1 MAVVPYNGHS
11 LSPQAAD
18 LVRRIAQRILDE
30 PADLMDQVYAAV
42 AAAADEPLRSEP
54 VLAAEVAASTRA
66 NVLHWAASIE
76 RDPGGRVPANLTPE
90 VLGIAR
96 EAFRRGIEQTVYTTY
111 HAGQNVVQAH
121 WMRTAFALSA
131 DPAVLRQALTAGS
144 ESVAGFV
151 EDMVAVLSEQLRRER
166 ADLARSS
173 HARRFEVVSLILDS
187 APITTGR
194 ASTQLGYDLRRR
206 HTAAVLWTDPR
217 RPDQAAL
224 AAAAEVLGPVT
235 GARQVL
241 TVIASSSSVWAWLAA
256 AADTDAGAITAATAA
271 QPAVRVAVGPAGTG
285 ADGFRRSHFD
295 AVATQRLMSRRP
307 DLRVAR
313 FADVQLVALALADE
327 QRAREFVARTLGT
340 LADADRE
347 LRDTLCVYIAEQ
359 FSAARAARALYTH
372 RNTVLNRL
380 QRAERLLPLPLAGH
394 GLEVGVALEIAQW
407 LGTQPPVQVSG
418 GLTGA
423 PITIL
428 ISPLTR
434 GTRKGRA
441 HHHRPPR
448 SLWGDCAYF
457 PCHFQRGS
465 CSYHGWP
472 DHGRERDAGGG
483 RRPHGQLCRAR

>member
-1 MAVVPYNGHS
+1 MAVVPEAGEP

-18 LVRRIAQRILDE
+18 LVRRIAWTVLDE
-30 PADLMDQVYAAV
+30 PADLMDQVHAAV
-42 AAAADEPLRSEP
+42 SAAADEPLRSEP
-54 VLAAEVAASTRA
+54 VLAAEVAASTRS
-66 NVLHWAASIE
+66 NVLHWAAGIA

-111 HAGQNVVQAH
+111 HAGQNVVQAY

-131 DPAVLRQALTAGS
+131 DPAVLRQAVAAGS
-144 ESVAGFV
+144 ASLADFV
-151 EDMVAVLSEQLRRER
+151 EDMVAALSEQLRRER

-194 ASTQLGYDLRRR
+194 AGAQLGYDLRRR

-224 AAAAEVLGPVT
+224 AAAAEALGPVT
-235 GARQVL
+235 RARQVL

-256 AADTDAGAITAATAA
+256 AADTGAAAITAATAA
-271 QPAVRVAVGPAGTG
+271 HPAVRVAVGPAGAG

-313 FADVQLVALALADE
+313 FADVQLVTLALADE
-327 QRAREFVARTLGT
+327 QGAREFVARTLGT
-340 LADADRE
+340 LADADPD
-347 LRDTLCVYIAEQ
+347 LRDTLCVYIGEQ

-380 QRAERLLPLPLAGH
+380 QRAERLLPHRLAGH
-394 GLEVGVALEIAQW
+394 GLEIGVALEIAQW
-407 LGTQPPVQVSG
+407 LGTQP
-418 GLTGA
+418 
-423 PITIL
+423 
-428 ISPLTR
+428 
-434 GTRKGRA
+434 
-441 HHHRPPR
+441 
-448 SLWGDCAYF
+448 
-457 PCHFQRGS
+457 GS
-465 CSYHGWP
+465 ATH
-472 DHGRERDAGGG
+472 AG
-483 RRPHGQLCRAR
+483 

>member
-1 MAVVPYNGHS
+1 MAVVPEAGEP

-18 LVRRIAQRILDE
+18 LVRRIARTVLDE
-30 PADLMDQVYAAV
+30 PADLMDQVHAAV
-42 AAAADEPLRSEP
+42 SAAADEPLRSEP
-54 VLAAEVAASTRA
+54 VLAAEVAASTRS
-66 NVLHWAASIE
+66 NVLHWAAGIA

-111 HAGQNVVQAH
+111 HAGQNAVQAY

-131 DPAVLRQALTAGS
+131 DPAVLRQALAAGS
-144 ESVAGFV
+144 ASVAGFV
-151 EDMVAVLSEQLRRER
+151 EDMVAALSEQLRREH

-194 ASTQLGYDLRRR
+194 AGAQLGYDLRRR

-224 AAAAEVLGPVT
+224 AAAAEALGPVT
-235 GARQVL
+235 RARQVL

-256 AADTDAGAITAATAA
+256 AADTGAAAITAATAA
-271 QPAVRVAVGPAGTG
+271 HPAVRVAVGPAGTG

-327 QRAREFVARTLGT
+327 QGAREFVARTLGT
-340 LADADRE
+340 LADADPD
-347 LRDTLCVYIAEQ
+347 LRDTLCVYIGEQ

-380 QRAERLLPLPLAGH
+380 QRAERLLPHRLAGH
-394 GLEVGVALEIAQW
+394 GLEIGVALEIAQW
-407 LGTQPPVQVSG
+407 LGTQP
-418 GLTGA
+418 
-423 PITIL
+423 
-428 ISPLTR
+428 
-434 GTRKGRA
+434 
-441 HHHRPPR
+441 
-448 SLWGDCAYF
+448 
-457 PCHFQRGS
+457 GS
-465 CSYHGWP
+465 ATH
-472 DHGRERDAGGG
+472 AG
-483 RRPHGQLCRAR
+483 

>member
-1 MAVVPYNGHS
+1 MMTAVPDAGEP

-18 LVRRIAQRILDE
+18 LVRRVAQGILDE
-30 PADLMDQVYAAV
+30 PAELMDQVETAV
-42 AAAADEPLRSEP
+42 SAAADEPLRSEP

-111 HAGQNVVQAH
+111 HAGQNVVWAY
-121 WMRTAFALSA
+121 WMRTAFALSQE
-131 DPAVLRQALTAGS
+131 PAVLRQALAAGS
-144 ESVAGFV
+144 ASVAGFV
-151 EDMVAVLSEQLRRER
+151 EDMVAALSEQLRRER
-166 ADLARSS
+166 AELARSS

-194 ASTQLGYDLRRR
+194 AGAQLGYDLRRR

-224 AAAAEVLGPVT
+224 AAAAEALGPAMR
-235 GARQVL
+235 ARQVL

-256 AADTDAGAITAATAA
+256 AADAGAGALTAATA
-271 QPAVRVAVGPAGTG
+271 QYPAVRIAVGPAGTG
-285 ADGFRRSHFD
+285 TDGFRRSHFD
-295 AVATQRLMSRRP
+295 AVAAQRLMSRRP

-313 FADVQLVALALADE
+313 FADVQLVTLALQDE

-340 LADADRE
+340 LADADPE
-347 LRDTLCVYIAEQ
+347 LRDTLCVYIGEQ

-380 QRAERLLPLPLAGH
+380 QRAERLLPLPLAGR
-394 GLEVGVALEIAQW
+394 GLEVGVALEIVQW
-407 LGTQPPVQVSG
+407 LGT
-418 GLTGA
+418 
-423 PITIL
+423 
-428 ISPLTR
+428 
-434 GTRKGRA
+434 A
-441 HHHRPPR
+441 HSRNH
-448 SLWGDCAYF
+448 
-457 PCHFQRGS
+457 QGS
-465 CSYHGWP
+465 
-472 DHGRERDAGGG
+472 
-483 RRPHGQLCRAR
+483 

>member
-1 MAVVPYNGHS
+1 MAVVPDAADS

-18 LVRRIAQRILDE
+18 LVRRIARVMLDE
-30 PADLMDQVYAAV
+30 PADLMAAV
-42 AAAADEPLRSEP
+42 QAAVSAAADEPLRSEP

-66 NVLHWAASIE
+66 NVLYWAASME

-121 WMRTAFALSA
+121 WMRTAFSLSA
-131 DPAVLRQALTAGS
+131 DPAVLRQALAAGS

-151 EDMVAVLSEQLRRER
+151 DDMVAALSEQLRRER
-166 ADLARSS
+166 AELARSS

-206 HTAAVLWTDPR
+206 HTAAILWTDPR

-224 AAAAEVLGPVT
+224 AAAAEALGPAT
-235 GARQVL
+235 RARQVL

-256 AADTDAGAITAATAA
+256 AAETGAGTITAATAA
-271 QPAVRVAVGPAGTG
+271 HPAVRVAVGPAGAG

-327 QRAREFVARTLGT
+327 QRAREFVARTLGQ
-340 LADADRE
+340 LAGADRE
-347 LRDTLCVYIAEQ
+347 LHDTLCVYIGEQ

-380 QRAERLLPLPLAGH
+380 QRAERLLPFPLAGH
-394 GLEVGVALEIAQW
+394 GLEIGVALEIAQW
-407 LGTQPPVQVSG
+407 LGTQP
-418 GLTGA
+418 
-423 PITIL
+423 
-428 ISPLTR
+428 
-434 GTRKGRA
+434 GRTT
-441 HHHRPPR
+441 H
-448 SLWGDCAYF
+448 
-457 PCHFQRGS
+457 
-465 CSYHGWP
+465 
-472 DHGRERDAGGG
+472 AG
-483 RRPHGQLCRAR
+483 

>member
-1 MAVVPYNGHS
+1 MAVVPEAGEP

-18 LVRRIAQRILDE
+18 LVRRIARTVLDE
-30 PADLMDQVYAAV
+30 PADLMDQVHAAV
-42 AAAADEPLRSEP
+42 SAAADEPLRSEP
-54 VLAAEVAASTRA
+54 VLAAEVAASTRS
-66 NVLHWAASIE
+66 NVLHWAAGIA

-111 HAGQNVVQAH
+111 HAGQNVVQAY

-131 DPAVLRQALTAGS
+131 DPAVLRQALAAGS
-144 ESVAGFV
+144 ASVAGFV
-151 EDMVAVLSEQLRRER
+151 EDMVAALSEQLRREH

-194 ASTQLGYDLRRR
+194 AGAQLGYDLRRR

-224 AAAAEVLGPVT
+224 AAAAEALGPVT
-235 GARQVL
+235 RARQVL

-256 AADTDAGAITAATAA
+256 AADTGAAAITAATAA
-271 QPAVRVAVGPAGTG
+271 HPAVRVAVGPAGTG

-327 QRAREFVARTLGT
+327 QGAREFVARTLGT
-340 LADADRE
+340 LADADPD
-347 LRDTLCVYIAEQ
+347 LRDTLCVYIGEQ

-380 QRAERLLPLPLAGH
+380 QRAERLLPHRLAGH
-394 GLEVGVALEIAQW
+394 GLEIGVALEIAQW
-407 LGTQPPVQVSG
+407 LGTQP
-418 GLTGA
+418 
-423 PITIL
+423 
-428 ISPLTR
+428 
-434 GTRKGRA
+434 
-441 HHHRPPR
+441 
-448 SLWGDCAYF
+448 
-457 PCHFQRGS
+457 GS
-465 CSYHGWP
+465 ATH
-472 DHGRERDAGGG
+472 AG
-483 RRPHGQLCRAR
+483 